1 MRKTIYLFISL
12 LVLASACSKQRPSYP
27 LTRLE
32 QIDTLLKERDGTL
45 IVSHADSALHLLE
58 QLTPA
63 DVRNAE
69 DSAYMAIL
77 YIEANRRKTYF
88 SRMTDSQLNALM
100 PSLEL
105 ATAYCH
111 KNRNA
116 RIQLRLNQ
124 YRAEILWLKG
134 RYAESVD
141 CFLAAWEE
149 AKKLDWLE
157 EREKQIMLLSNRLIP
172 RVGLKE
178 LGDGFVGI
186 DAWKEHP
193 DWETMAL
200 QALERIADESWSV
213 QVKLLMF
220 LQSYYEEVGNKEKVL
235 WCAHRNVAARDK
247 KNPVDVWSSQLFLA
261 TTYSQVG
268 DSVTARHHRT
278 KADSIERVLDKK
290 YPNSG
295 WRFDNVPQE
304 KNDGLFWGIGGLIIV
319 GVLGLFLYNRKQLR
333 QSKKELLQVKKEV
346 ERLTPE
352 ADVFL
357 KIEQIIEH
365 HLRTAHSA
373 YRMEKTDWN
382 QLLAET
388 NKRYSGVVDEW
399 QNRYGLNEEEL
410 RIACLHLTEHP
421 VTHLGYVMG
430 YSRVSIYRKSKE
442 VVAKLGGDDSVALRD
457 FLKKTVVKR
466 D

>member
-12 LVLASACSKQRPSYP
+12 LVLASACSKQRPSSP

-149 AKKLDWLE
+149 AKKLDY
-157 EREKQIMLLSNRLIP
+157 LIF
-172 RVGLKE
+172 GNH
-178 LGDGFVGI
+178 FYHFI
-186 DAWKEHP
+186 DHI
-193 DWETMAL
+193 L
-200 QALERIADESWSV
+200 
-213 QVKLLMF
+213 
-220 LQSYYEEVGNKEKVL
+220 VL
-235 WCAHRNVAARDK
+235 
-247 KNPVDVWSSQLFLA
+247 F
-261 TTYSQVG
+261 
-268 DSVTARHHRT
+268 
-278 KADSIERVLDKK
+278 
-290 YPNSG
+290 
-295 WRFDNVPQE
+295 
-304 KNDGLFWGIGGLIIV
+304 
-319 GVLGLFLYNRKQLR
+319 
-333 QSKKELLQVKKEV
+333 
-346 ERLTPE
+346 
-352 ADVFL
+352 
-357 KIEQIIEH
+357 
-365 HLRTAHSA
+365 
-373 YRMEKTDWN
+373 
-382 QLLAET
+382 
-388 NKRYSGVVDEW
+388 
-399 QNRYGLNEEEL
+399 
-410 RIACLHLTEHP
+410 
-421 VTHLGYVMG
+421 
-430 YSRVSIYRKSKE
+430 
-442 VVAKLGGDDSVALRD
+442 
-457 FLKKTVVKR
+457 
-466 D
+466 